1 MLDSFIY
8 QMLPA
13 RVVFGRGTSTALP
26 AEAERLSLS
35 RLLVLSTPEQASL
48 AGHVQQLL
56 GERAAGAFHGA
67 TMHTPV
73 EVTVPLIV
81 MSPLLI
87 VTLLNVALEPPST

>member
-1 MLDSFIY
+1 MLHSFIY

-13 RVVFGRGTSTALP
+13 RVVFGRGTSAALP
-26 AEAERLSLS
+26 AEAERLGLR
-35 RLLVLSTPEQASL
+35 RLLVLSTPEQATL

-73 EVTVPLIV
+73 EVTAGARWR
-81 MSPLLI
+81 S
-87 VTLLNVALEPPST
+87 